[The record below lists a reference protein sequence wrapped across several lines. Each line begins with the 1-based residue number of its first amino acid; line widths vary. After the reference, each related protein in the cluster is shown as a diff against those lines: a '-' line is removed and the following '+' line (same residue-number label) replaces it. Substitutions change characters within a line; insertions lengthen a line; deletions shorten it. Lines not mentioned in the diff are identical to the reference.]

1 MQSYIQVIV
10 EILNDKS
17 RVNFIFSNNIADK
30 YIKDFINSYF
40 EVEMLLS
47 QQFVVD
53 DYVVIKFITNNTES
67 LLEFKNGLELL
78 KHKIQLLNNF
88 SLN

>member
-10 EILNDKS
+10 EILEEKS
-17 RVNFIFSNNIADK
+17 RVNFIYSSNISDK

-40 EVEMLLS
+40 EVEMLKR
-47 QQFVVD
+47 QEFIVD
-53 DYVVIKFITNNTES
+53 DYVVIKFVTTNAES

-78 KHKIQLLNNF
+78 KYKIQLLNNF

>member
-10 EILNDKS
+10 EILEEKS
-17 RVNFIFSNNIADK
+17 RVNFIYSNNIADK

-40 EVEMLLS
+40 EVEMLKR
-47 QQFVVD
+47 QEFIVD
-53 DYVVIKFITNNTES
+53 DYVVIKFVTNNTES
-67 LLEFKNGLELL
+67 LLKFKNGLELL
-78 KHKIQLLNNF
+78 KYKIQLLNNF